1 MLLSALSLV
10 LAIGSAQAAD
20 KTVDDFKAS
29 ITLSP
34 LHLVMPLVEVTGEFK
49 LADRVGLAVIGGAG
63 RVEDYPVWEA
73 GAQGRFYALGSF
85 RGGLEL
91 GAELLALGVSVE
103 EGGVTGTGVGLAM
116 GPFVGGKYIT
126 DIGFTIDGQLGGSV
140 VFASAQATD
149 GTSTES
155 QGSRTLTPLLNLNLG
170 WSF

>member
-1 MLLSALSLV
+1 MLFSALPLV
-10 LAIGSAQAAD
+10 LAIGSAHAAD

-34 LHLVMPLVEVTGEFK
+34 LHLVLPLVEATGEFK

-63 RVEDYPVWEA
+63 RVDGYPVWEA
-73 GAQGRFYALGSF
+73 GVQGRFYGLGDF

-91 GAELLALGVSVE
+91 GVEALAIGVRAEEDGVTATALGV
-103 EGGVTGTGVGLAM
+103 GL
-116 GPFVGGKYIT
+116 GPFIGGKYIT

-149 GTSTES
+149 GTLTES
-155 QGSRTLTPLLNLNLG
+155 RGARTLTPLLNLNLG